1 MAWRDVCK
9 VFRHERT
16 WFGLSS
22 AIICWGESG
31 KQSGNLAPAR
41 THCTVMITFIVPID
55 FLMTLWL
62 VIFTSNLPEKKL
74 AVHLKVMIS
83 ALSFTLGIYY
93 SFFPVLSSFTLLF
106 PPSSHSPPRAH
117 IHKQMGISKKL
128 KSHFWLQFN
137 PFLFSFSPQS
147 FWHRNGQFMT
157 AKLSEHTSA
166 HIYPWQFLLTRW
178 EVFFASCLMWYR
190 YFLSPD
196 KCTVIS
202 LQTKYSG
209 MTILW
214 KREWGKAMWK
224 GGKKGSHFTV
234 KVMHVSIYCATFLK
248 HSAYL
253 VLNRQPCS

>member
-106 PPSSHSPPRAH
+106 PPSSHSPPPRAH

-128 KSHFWLQFN
+128 KSHFWHQFN

-224 GGKKGSHFTV
+224 GGKKGQSLHSQGNACEYLLRHFSKAFCLSCV
-234 KVMHVSIYCATFLK
+234 K
-248 HSAYL
+248 
-253 VLNRQPCS
+253 

>member
-1 MAWRDVCK
+1 MTCN
-9 VFRHERT
+9 FH
-16 WFGLSS
+16 
-22 AIICWGESG
+22 
-31 KQSGNLAPAR
+31 KQSPWEEAR
-41 THCTVMITFIVPID
+41 CSFESHD
-55 FLMTLWL
+55 FGSLLHPGYIL
-62 VIFTSNLPEKKL
+62 FFFSCSLILYSPLP
-74 AVHLKVMIS
+74 S
-83 ALSFTLGIYY
+83 
-93 SFFPVLSSFTLLF
+93 VLPL
-106 PPSSHSPPRAH
+106 PPPRAH

-214 KREWGKAMWK
+214 KREWGKAMWR
-224 GGKKGSHFTV
+224 GVKKGQSLHSQGNACEYLPRHFSKAFCLSCV
-234 KVMHVSIYCATFLK
+234 K
-248 HSAYL
+248 
-253 VLNRQPCS
+253 